1 MDFNI
6 EFSREAD
13 IEFNTIDC
21 FFGAMGS
28 GSKFHKDFHLQM
40 MRVRTNPMQ
49 FQVRYQDVR
58 IVHLKDFRYSI
69 HYRLVNNTV
78 TVLRILS
85 QHQSF

>member
-21 FFGAMGS
+21 FFGAIGI
-28 GSKFHKDFHLQM
+28 GERFHKDFHTQM
-40 MRVRTNPMQ
+40 KRIESDPFQ
-49 FQVRYQDVR
+49 FQVRYVDIR
-58 IVHLKDFRYSI
+58 IVHLKNFKYSI
-69 HYRLVNNTV
+69 HYNIVDKTI

-85 QHQSF
+85 QHQSY

>member
-21 FFGAMGS
+21 FFGAIGV
-28 GSKFHKDFHLQM
+28 GERFHKDFHMQM
-40 MRVRTNPMQ
+40 MRIQSNPFQ
-49 FQVRYQDVR
+49 FQLRYEDIR
-58 IVHLKDFRYSI
+58 IVHLKGFHYSI
-69 HYRLVNNTV
+69 HYNVVENNI

-85 QHQSF
+85 QHQSY